1 MQTGR
6 SRPLIRLVTFGFRH
20 VLAIARISDFGQVAD
35 DHDHQLYQC
44 QATPGFSHLAFSH
57 RSRNGPLLYAILG
70 PERPDRIVRKSWI
83 ETLYAYAADRW
94 HRTIGAG
101 AIRIVRAGEQDSWC
115 RCDTA
120 LRQFFH
126 AFIIGICRIERVQ
139 IVDDGIAVLDT
150 LDPAYAL
157 IQI

>member
-1 MQTGR
+1 MQIGR

-44 QATPGFSHLAFSH
+44 QATLGFSHLAFSH
-57 RSRNGPLLYAILG
+57 RSPNGTLLYAILG
-70 PERPDRIVRKSWI
+70 PKRSDRIVRKSWN
-83 ETLYAYAADRW
+83 ETLYAHAPDRR

-101 AIRIVRAGEQDSWC
+101 AIRIVRAGEQDGRC

-120 LRQFFH
+120 LCQFFH
-126 AFIIGICRIERVQ
+126 PFVVGIGRVECVQ
-139 IVDDGIAVLDT
+139 VVDDRITVLDT
-150 LDPAYAL
+150 
-157 IQI
+157 